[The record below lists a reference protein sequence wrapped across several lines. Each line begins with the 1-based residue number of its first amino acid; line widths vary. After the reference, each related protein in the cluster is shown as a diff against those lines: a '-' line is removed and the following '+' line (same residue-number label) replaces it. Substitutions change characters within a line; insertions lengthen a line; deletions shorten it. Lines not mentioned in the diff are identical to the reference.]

1 MCEVR
6 PLLGRELLCA
16 RYGGEDITV
25 TLPITT
31 ERLVL
36 RRYTHDDAEDTLE
49 FASQPSVARVTS
61 GNIEAT
67 EEGIRRYIDLQ
78 NSYQPF
84 EKDKAFDL
92 AIQRKEDGKVI
103 GLVTLICRDHKKGV
117 IGWALGVAY
126 RGQGY
131 ATEAASALMDYGFR
145 SLGLHRIQADTSSGN
160 PDSLRLMERLGM
172 RCEAQLREAV
182 YEDGEWLD
190 TYIYAT
196 LADEWQ
202 DPEAAG

>member
-1 MCEVR
+1 M
-6 PLLGRELLCA
+6 A
-16 RYGGEDITV
+16 
-25 TLPITT
+25 LPITT

-36 RRYTHDDAEDTLE
+36 RRYTHDDAEDVLE

-78 NSYQPF
+78 NSYQAF
-84 EKDKAFDL
+84 EKDKVFDL
-92 AIQRKEDGKVI
+92 AIERKEDGKVI
-103 GLVTLICRDHKKGV
+103 GLLTLIRRDHKKGV
-117 IGWALGVAY
+117 IGWALGVDY
-126 RGQGY
+126 RGRGY
-131 ATEAASALMDYGFR
+131 ATEAARALMGYGFR
-145 SLGLHRIQADTSSGN
+145 SLGLHRIEADTSSRN

-172 RCEAQLREAV
+172 RREAHLREAV

-196 LADEWQ
+196 LAAEWR
-202 DPEAAG
+202 DPEATG